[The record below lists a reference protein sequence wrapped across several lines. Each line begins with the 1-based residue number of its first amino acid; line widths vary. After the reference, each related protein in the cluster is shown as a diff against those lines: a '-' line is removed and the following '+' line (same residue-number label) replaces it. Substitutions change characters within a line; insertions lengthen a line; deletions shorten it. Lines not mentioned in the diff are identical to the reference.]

1 MQEHKEH
8 LKRTLLNELSSNTY
22 AKLSR
27 SAIEGIGVFAI
38 TDIPKGCTNIFSN
51 DSTPQEEWIK
61 VLKTEI
67 ELLPDHSKNLVETY
81 CLYDEH
87 HYYVPADG
95 FKKMD
100 LVVFLNHSSTPNLK
114 SVDEGSFFIAL
125 TDIKKG
131 EELLIDYGEI
141 VEETNIGAK

>member
-38 TDIPKGCTNIFSN
+38 TDIPKGCTSIFSN
-51 DSTPQEEWIK
+51 DSVLQEEWIK
-61 VLKTEI
+61 ISKTEI
-67 ELLPDHSKNLVETY
+67 DLLPDHSKNLVETY

-87 HYYVPADG
+87 HYYVPETG
-95 FKKMD
+95 FKKLD
-100 LVVFLNHSSTPNLK
+100 LVVFLNHSETPNLK
-114 SVDEGSFFIAL
+114 SVNDGAFFITL

-141 VEETNIGAK
+141 VDEKI